1 MGDHI
6 FLKISPMKEVMRFG
20 KRGKLSPRYIGPFEI
35 LDRIGALA
43 YRLAVPP
50 ELSMIHPIVH
60 VSMLRKYIPNL
71 SHILTPQAIQLDE
84 SLSYEEQPMA
94 IVDRQVKK
102 L

>member
-1 MGDHI
+1 
-6 FLKISPMKEVMRFG
+6 MKEVMRFG

-35 LDRIGALA
+35 LDRIRALA

-84 SLSYEEQPMA
+84 SLSYEE
-94 IVDRQVKK
+94 
-102 L
+102 